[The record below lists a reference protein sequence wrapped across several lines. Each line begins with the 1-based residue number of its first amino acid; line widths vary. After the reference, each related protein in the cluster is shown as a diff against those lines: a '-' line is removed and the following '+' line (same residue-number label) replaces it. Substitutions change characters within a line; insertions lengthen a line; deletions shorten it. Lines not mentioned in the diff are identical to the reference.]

1 MAFDPIAAGTEF
13 GTAMALESILM
24 IREYLWGYR
33 KGVSIDP
40 GASERVFWIK
50 CQLFLIFEGGWRA
63 LIVYL
68 APGSHRKSRFQVHP
82 RASRTTKKL
91 CFRGLVGLEWSCEA
105 SLSHRRNLPQY
116 HHAKLH
122 TIASNFL
129 IVVVDWDLLN
139 APQFGLNSPCRPP
152 AHWLP
157 ECAPWAVPQPTEVA
171 TARRGV

>member
-13 GTAMALESILM
+13 GTAMALESLLM
-24 IREYLWGYR
+24 IRDYFLGYR

-68 APGSHRKSRFQVHP
+68 ATGSHRKSRFQVHP

-105 SLSHRRNLPQY
+105 SLSRRRNLPQ
-116 HHAKLH
+116 HPHAKLH
-122 TIASNFL
+122 TIASSFL

-157 ECAPWAVPQPTEVA
+157 ECAPCPST
-171 TARRGV
+171 TSTSHFRR

>member
-68 APGSHRKSRFQVHP
+68 ATGSHRKSRFQVHP

-91 CFRGLVGLEWSCEA
+91 CFRGLVGLE
-105 SLSHRRNLPQY
+105 
-116 HHAKLH
+116 
-122 TIASNFL
+122 
-129 IVVVDWDLLN
+129 
-139 APQFGLNSPCRPP
+139 
-152 AHWLP
+152 
-157 ECAPWAVPQPTEVA
+157 
-171 TARRGV
+171 

>member
-1 MAFDPIAAGTEF
+1 MAPAI
-13 GTAMALESILM
+13 SIMLLRLFPCWPRARWARLPRVW
-24 IREYLWGYR
+24 IPHRFTRNVPENSSQDQTQAQYL
-33 KGVSIDP
+33 VT
-40 GASERVFWIK
+40 
-50 CQLFLIFEGGWRA
+50 
-63 LIVYL
+63 
-68 APGSHRKSRFQVHP
+68 GSHRKSRFQVHP

-105 SLSHRRNLPQY
+105 SLSRRRNLPQY

-157 ECAPWAVPQPTEVA
+157 ERAPCPST
-171 TARRGV
+171 TSTSHFRR